1 MKQGVSVPDLD
12 DGEFFLIR
20 LLRNGKMQSLGDCS
34 KFRIIVEQLTCHYCL
49 RDQGIEKSRQI
60 SINSAAAHYACV

>member
-20 LLRNGKMQSLGDCS
+20 LLRNGKMQSLGDYFKILNNCGTANLPLL
-34 KFRIIVEQLTCHYCL
+34 FE
-49 RDQGIEKSRQI
+49 GPW
-60 SINSAAAHYACV
+60 N